1 MNKEVFMIMMGN
13 ALFDDDHFT
22 DQQKKHITKVI
33 AKAIRQTEDIELSM
47 LSHVIVDNIETRG
60 DRAELFTEIGLN
72 NEWELKKL
80 IDKVKGL
87 ENEQNIEKK

>member
-1 MNKEVFMIMMGN
+1 MNKEVFMIMMDN

-22 DQQKKHITKVI
+22 DQQKKHITKVM